1 MFTTNINI
9 KGLER
14 LNQGATSITDA
25 DDYNYWLIK
34 FQGSVSSED
43 AIQLQTEIDKIKVSA
58 ESIYIT
64 HSASCILRSQLWLIR
79 GEPRIQE

>member
-1 MFTTNINI
+1 MHEQKKGVSNRIFTTYINI

-34 FQGSVSSED
+34 
-43 AIQLQTEIDKIKVSA
+43 I
-58 ESIYIT
+58 
-64 HSASCILRSQLWLIR
+64 
-79 GEPRIQE
+79 